1 MKVVDFANKLQLDVV
16 AKNEN
21 EIEINGVY
29 IGDLL
34 SIVMSKAKEKN
45 IWITIQTHLNIL
57 AVAELLDISAIIVA
71 ENMEISKDTI
81 AKANDIGIPL
91 FKSKLSAYE
100 IACKLYEMD
109 IK

>member
-1 MKVVDFANKLQLDVV
+1 MKVVDFAKKLQLDVV

-45 IWITIQTHLNIL
+45 VWITIQTHLNIL

-71 ENMEISKDTI
+71 ENMEISNDTI
-81 AKANDIGIPL
+81 TKANDIGIPL

-100 IACKLYEMD
+100 IACKLYEMG

>member
-45 IWITIQTHLNIL
+45 VWITIQTHLNIL

-109 IK
+109 VK